1 MSVQQLLEA
10 RPKRRFQG
18 DGVLP
23 ESAYRSHPSGQVF
36 IVLPEEMS
44 QSVRRHV
51 KVYVRPGPN
60 WTEVQGMWECA
71 HGCKLYVRRRG
82 CVNQYMLFH
91 STSYGC
97 QLGMGRLSAWVPV
110 KLHQS

>member
-1 MSVQQLLEA
+1 MSLQKLLEA
-10 RPKRRFQG
+10 RPKRRFEG

-23 ESAYRSHPSGQVF
+23 ESAYRLHPAGVM
-36 IVLPEEMS
+36 IVLPPEMVKS
-44 QSVRRHV
+44 ITSHVR
-51 KVYVRPGPN
+51 VYVQPGPN
-60 WTEVQGMWECA
+60 WTEVQGMWECK

-97 QLGMGRLSAWVPV
+97 ELGKSSATGYIPV
-110 KLHQS
+110 KVRQS